1 MNIEKFPK
9 VTVILRGYT
18 YSQTRT
24 VVKNLAGTCLGSV
37 EITMNTPGALESIR
51 KISQEFGGQIMVGA
65 GTVLTYEEAVEAID
79 AGAAFLL
86 SPTVFEKRYWTC
98 AGNGAWCLC
107 RVLFHLRKSG
117 RVFWMGLIS

>member
-24 VVKNLAGTCLGSV
+24 VVKNLVGTCLGSV

-51 KISQEFGGQIMVGA
+51 KISQEFGAQIMVGA
-65 GTVLTYEEAVEAID
+65 GTVLTYEEAVEAIE
-79 AGAAFLL
+79 AGQPWKSA
-86 SPTVFEKRYWTC
+86 YGTC
-98 AGNGAWCLC
+98 AGSAAWCLY
-107 RVLFHLRKSG
+107 RGLFHLRKSD
-117 RVFWMGLIS
+117 RVFWTGRIL

>member
-24 VVKNLAGTCLGSV
+24 VVKNLVGTCLGSV

-65 GTVLTYEEAVEAID
+65 GTVLTYEEAVEAIE

-86 SPTVFEKRYWTC
+86 SPTVFEKRILD
-98 AGNGAWCLC
+98 LC
-107 RVLFHLRKSG
+107 RERGVVSVPGAFSP
-117 RVFWMGLIS
+117 